1 MVTRKEMR
9 MKTDHQLKQDVTDEL
24 GWDPAVKADAV
35 GVSVKDGVVTL
46 TGHIDTY
53 AEKHAIEKALR
64 RVGGVKAI
72 ALELDVKLSPD
83 HHRSDTDIA
92 RAIEQVLAWNT
103 LVSADKV
110 QVTVER
116 GWVTLRGELNWDYQ
130 RRSVEK
136 LVRPLFGVV
145 GVSNELTLKP
155 TVTPSNVAAG
165 IEQAL
170 KRQAEREARRV
181 QIIVDGATVT
191 LRGRVNSWQERD
203 AAAGAAWSAPGVR
216 SVINEVQVGI

>member
-1 MVTRKEMR
+1 
-9 MKTDHQLKQDVTDEL
+9 MKTDHQLKQDITDEL

-35 GVSVKDGVVTL
+35 GVAVKDGVVTL

-72 ALELDVKLSPD
+72 ALEL
-83 HHRSDTDIA
+83 
-92 RAIEQVLAWNT
+92 
-103 LVSADKV
+103 
-110 QVTVER
+110 
-116 GWVTLRGELNWDYQ
+116 
-130 RRSVEK
+130 
-136 LVRPLFGVV
+136 
-145 GVSNELTLKP
+145 
-155 TVTPSNVAAG
+155 AAG

-181 QIIVDGATVT
+181 PIVVDGATVT
-191 LRGRVNSWQERD
+191 LRGRVNSWQERN

-216 SVINEVQVGI
+216 SVINEVQVGIA

>member
-1 MVTRKEMR
+1 
-9 MKTDHQLKQDVTDEL
+9 MKTDHQLKQDITDEL

-35 GVSVKDGVVTL
+35 GVAVKDGVVTL

-136 LVRPLFGVV
+136 LARPLFGVV
-145 GVSNELTLKP
+145 GLSNELTLKP
-155 TVTPSNVAAG
+155 TVTPANVAAG

-181 QIIVDGATVT
+181 QIVVDGATVT

>member
-1 MVTRKEMR
+1 

-24 GWDPAVKADAV
+24 GWDPALKADAV
-35 GVSVKDGVVTL
+35 GVSAKDGVVTL

-53 AEKHAIEKALR
+53 AEKRAIEKALR

-83 HHRSDTDIA
+83 HRRSDTDIA
-92 RAIEQVLAWNT
+92 RTIEQVLAWNT

-145 GVSNELTLKP
+145 GLSNEITLKP

-191 LRGRVNSWQERD
+191 LRGSVNSWQERD